1 MSSRWE
7 TVIGVEVHVQLRTRH
22 KLFCR
27 DVVRFGDAP
36 NTNVC
41 PVCMGLPG
49 ALPVL
54 NAEAVTLA
62 LQAAVALSC
71 DVHAHSVWERKS
83 YFYPDLPKGYQI
95 TQFERPIA
103 TAGVLRFDFEGEHR
117 EVRIRR
123 VHMEE
128 DAGKLIHDRIP
139 GATAVDLN
147 RAGTP
152 LVEIVTEPDMCT
164 PAEVRAFLSALKQVL
179 EYSEV
184 SDCNMEEGS
193 LRADANI
200 SLREV
205 GASALGTKT
214 EIKNVNSFS
223 GVEKAL
229 HLEIERQTGVLESGG
244 QVRSESLLWNDHE
257 GTLRSMR
264 SKEDSEDYRYFP
276 DPDLTPLVLAPSLLT
291 WANSAVPELPRDRRA
306 RFEDSYRL
314 TEYESG
320 VLTQTREGAD
330 LFEDVVDQTGDA
342 GITAKWIMGPVQ
354 ALMKARA
361 ETPKSFALR
370 PEALGQLIGLVT
382 DGTISDAVARGV
394 LEIMATSGRSAVDV
408 VEASGL
414 QQVRDRSVVTGWVEG
429 VVTSFPNEV
438 RRFREGE
445 ARLLGFLVGQVM
457 KASEGK
463 ADPRQVNEVLR
474 SWLNG
479 LD

>member
-1 MSSRWE
+1 MISRWE
-7 TVIGVEVHVQLRTRH
+7 TVIGVEVHVQLRTKH

-54 NAEAVTLA
+54 NTEAVTLA
-62 LQAAVALSC
+62 LQAAVALAC
-71 DVHAHSVWERKS
+71 DVHAYSVWERKS

-95 TQFERPIA
+95 TQFEQPIA
-103 TAGVLRFDFEGEHR
+103 TGGVLRFDSEGEHR

-128 DAGKLIHDRIP
+128 DSGKLIHDRIP

-152 LVEIVTEPDMCT
+152 LVEIVTEPDLRT
-164 PAEVRAFLSALKQVL
+164 PAEVRAFLSTLKQVL

-200 SLREV
+200 SLRQV

-229 HLEIERQTGVLESGG
+229 HLEIERQTGVLESGR

-257 GTLRSMR
+257 ETLQSMR
-264 SKEDSEDYRYFP
+264 SKGDSEDYRYFP

-291 WANSAVPELPRDRRA
+291 GANSAVPELPRDRRA
-306 RFEDSYRL
+306 RFEGSYRL
-314 TEYESG
+314 TAYESG

-330 LFEDVVDQTGDA
+330 LFEDVVVQTGDA
-342 GITAKWIMGPVQ
+342 GTTAKWIMGPVQ
-354 ALMKARA
+354 ALMKARS
-361 ETPKSFALR
+361 ETPRSFALR
-370 PEALGQLIGLVT
+370 PEALGQLIGLVA
-382 DGTISDAVARGV
+382 DGTISDVVARGV
-394 LEIMATSGRSAVDV
+394 LETMAASGRSAVDV

-414 QQVRDRSVVTGWVEG
+414 QQIRDDSVVTGWVEG
-429 VVTSFPNEV
+429 VMTSFPNEV
-438 RRFREGE
+438 QRFRKGE

-457 KASEGK
+457 KSSQGK
-463 ADPRQVNEVLR
+463 ADPRQVSEVLQFR
-474 SWLNG
+474 LNG
-479 LD
+479 SD